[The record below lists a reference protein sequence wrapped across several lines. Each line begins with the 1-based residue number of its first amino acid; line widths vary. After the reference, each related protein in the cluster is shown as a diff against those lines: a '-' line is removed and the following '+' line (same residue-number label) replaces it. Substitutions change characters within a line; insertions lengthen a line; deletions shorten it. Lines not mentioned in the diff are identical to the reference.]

1 MHLKHFGLCLVH
13 CNHSINILLLLL
25 YEGGGFCMQFRNM
38 NHLCAVWG
46 SEDQKMLEG
55 WKVIFFPVLHFGFG
69 HGQSWLLKTQSSVL
83 LTYVLK

>member
-1 MHLKHFGLCLVH
+1 
-13 CNHSINILLLLL
+13 
-25 YEGGGFCMQFRNM
+25 MQFRNM

-83 LTYVLK
+83 LTYALK